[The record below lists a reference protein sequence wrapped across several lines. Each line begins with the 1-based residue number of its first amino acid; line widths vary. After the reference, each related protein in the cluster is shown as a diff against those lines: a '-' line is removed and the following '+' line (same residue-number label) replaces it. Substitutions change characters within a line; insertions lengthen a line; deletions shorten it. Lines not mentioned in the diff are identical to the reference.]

1 MRQPTPAPVR
11 PTLRLPDA
19 CERIALCGGLYSN
32 FAAVEAFLAATAGRP
47 RFCLGDLGGFGPH
60 PDRTLDLVR
69 ASGMA
74 CIQGNYDRA
83 VGFDE
88 RDCGCGYLDPEDRR
102 TAQVSFDYT
111 ASRTSERHQAWLREL
126 PSQLLLE
133 WRTVRL
139 LLVHGSPDGVN
150 EFVWES
156 ETGDAAIDA
165 WLARERVDGICATHS
180 GIPWIRRTARGF
192 WCNVGVLGRP
202 SHERSPRV
210 GYAQIDWVPGSRTA
224 SPMLVPLRYDVAPVA
239 AAMRTEGLP
248 EAFAVSLETG
258 LWTTCAAILPAAER
272 VPANRYAPR
281 GAPNEEPDARHAA
294 AAQGD

>member
-1 MRQPTPAPVR
+1 MPMNDSPVI
-11 PTLRLPDA
+11 RLPDA
-19 CERIALCGGLYSN
+19 CERIALCGGPYSN
-32 FAAVEAFLAATAGRP
+32 FAAVEAFLAHTAETP
-47 RFCLGDLGGFGPH
+47 RFCLGDLGGLGPH

-83 VGFDE
+83 VGCDE

-111 ASRTSERHQAWLREL
+111 ASRTSAHHKAWLREL
-126 PSQLLLE
+126 PPQLLLE
-133 WRTVRL
+133 WRGARL
-139 LLVHGSPDGVN
+139 LLVHGSPDEVN

-156 ETGDAAIDA
+156 ETGDAKIDA

-180 GIPWIRRTARGF
+180 GVPWIRRTARGF

-202 SHERSPRV
+202 AHEGSRRV
-210 GYAQIDWVPGSRTA
+210 GYAIVDFAPGADAPRPA
-224 SPMLVPLRYDVAPVA
+224 LVPLRYDVAPVA
-239 AAMRTEGLP
+239 AAIRAERLP
-248 EAFAVSLETG
+248 EAFARSLETG
-258 LWTTCAAILPAAER
+258 LWTTCSAVLPAAER
-272 VPANRYAPR
+272 VPADRFAPH
-281 GAPNEEPDARHAA
+281 GASIKEPDARHAA